1 VTTAH
6 NHSGLAEPTATA
18 GRGITTRIRAVAGR
32 LIGRVHAAGDDRA
45 RARGWQVTPTPG
57 PLGLT
62 GRSYRDPRFDARRQ
76 DPQDTPASRDERHG

>member
-1 VTTAH
+1 MT
-6 NHSGLAEPTATA
+6 
-18 GRGITTRIRAVAGR
+18 TTRNHPGLTSHTAIGARSRAVAGR
-32 LIGRVHAAGDDRA
+32 LSDRIHAADDEHA
-45 RARGWQVTPTPG
+45 RALGWEVTHTPG

>member
-6 NHSGLAEPTATA
+6 NHPGLAKPTATA

-32 LIGRVHAAGDDRA
+32 LIGRVHAAADDRA

-57 PLGLT
+57 RLGLT
-62 GRSYRDPRFDARRQ
+62 GRSYRDPRFAARRQ
-76 DPQDTPASRDERHG
+76 ALQDKPAARGERHD